1 MGRVPYNREGF
12 SPLAIMVIQREQYVW
27 KEELFTAGR
36 EISMFGYNYD
46 CPKRQPPPFILRV
59 KKNMKIMIHHN
70 LISITS
76 IHTIMEWLPFTL
88 VPQRCQ
94 SKRRQR

>member
-46 CPKRQPPPFILRV
+46 CPKRQPPPF
-59 KKNMKIMIHHN
+59 
-70 LISITS
+70 
-76 IHTIMEWLPFTL
+76 F
-88 VPQRCQ
+88 
-94 SKRRQR
+94 